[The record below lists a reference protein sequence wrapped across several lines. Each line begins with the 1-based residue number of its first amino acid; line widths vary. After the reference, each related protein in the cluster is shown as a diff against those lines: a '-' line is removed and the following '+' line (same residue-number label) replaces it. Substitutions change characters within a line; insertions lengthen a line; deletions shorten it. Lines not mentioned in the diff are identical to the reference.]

1 MFLLHLKQKFSLL
14 GAPTL
19 VLFSRDEYQKDKG
32 NLFREHLVGS
42 VDMEHLP
49 PGVENYLEDLC
60 RTSILEVIKTDE
72 IDSLISQGLV
82 KDHSHYEEILRDASR
97 FLTHRCDPRCQRR
110 VDHTGDPEKDFVC
123 RKPHS
128 LRDYLRHV

>member
-19 VLFSRDEYQKDKG
+19 VLFSCDIYQKDKG
-32 NLFREHLVGS
+32 NFFHEHLVGS

-72 IDSLISQGLV
+72 IDSLISRGLV
-82 KDHSHYEEILRDASR
+82 RDYSHYEEIL
-97 FLTHRCDPRCQRR
+97 
-110 VDHTGDPEKDFVC
+110 
-123 RKPHS
+123 
-128 LRDYLRHV
+128 